1 MAKNQLVI
9 TLHDNTEVKV
19 TPNLW
24 DTMAFEKHLRAN
36 PRMGSLQENPM
47 TLQAFRGWHA
57 AKRQGLLSVSWE
69 EFSQSETAALM
80 VIADKDEDTDEDEGL
95 DVAGLGLDTPPTL

>member
-9 TLHDNTEVKV
+9 TLHDNTELKV

-24 DTMAFEKHLRAN
+24 DTMGFEKFLRAN

-69 EFSQSETAALM
+69 EFSQSDTAALM
-80 VIADKDEDTDEDEGL
+80 VTADKSEDDEAEEL
-95 DVAGLGLDTPPTL
+95 DVDGLGLDTNPAA